1 MTLRRQA
8 ARGARL
14 AIRAGAGLALVLSV
28 VLASAAAFAE
38 DVRPDAVGELAQ
50 RLAEPDTQPLFRIE
64 RSKNANI
71 VQYDARL
78 TASGELERREP
89 VDVYWVKVDEGI
101 RKELDWLQR
110 RLAYGYSSRFDDAR
124 EVLSMDMAADI
135 GRLIDVRTE
144 AGRYR
149 AEIEIAG
156 RAARLERVY
165 VESLETGVLP
175 QVLFIDL
182 HGKDLETGEPLT
194 ERLTP

>member
-14 AIRAGAGLALVLSV
+14 AIRAGAGFALVLLIA
-28 VLASAAAFAE
+28 LASSAMFAE
-38 DVRPDAVGELAQ
+38 DLRSDATTALAA
-50 RLAEPDTQPLFRIE
+50 RLAEPGTQPLFRIE
-64 RSKNANI
+64 RSKNSNV

-78 TASGELERREP
+78 TASGSLERNEP
-89 VDVYWVKVDEGI
+89 VDVYWVKVEKGI
-101 RKELDWLQR
+101 RKELDWMQR
-110 RLAYGYSSRFDDAR
+110 RLAYGYSSHFDR
-124 EVLSMDMAADI
+124 ERQVLTLDMAADI
-135 GRLIDVRTE
+135 GRLIDVRE
-144 AGRYR
+144 GDGQYR

-156 RAARLERVY
+156 RTATLERVY

-182 HGKDLETGEPLT
+182 HGRDAETGEPLS